1 MDFFIY
7 FVIFSF
13 SKILKDRNLSVTL
26 DGNWPDTPLL
36 AEASAFIAD
45 VNGEAYWTFLRGLQK
60 FLKGNNSN
68 ADNFRLPHSIDEIRS
83 YSLDFLSDEQR
94 YLLELS
100 LLTRSYSPRIEMYR
114 QIALNYSTN
123 QIISKSSFSS
133 DHIDFEKVQ
142 NFALY
147 SNEIFINIDELDKE
161 LNNSAYSRKKKS
173 KPVVFP
179 FEPRY
184 GNGRDTVIVYCPIDS
199 ALLYDYLELF
209 TKYELEFSF
218 VYRPISSSDA
228 PVNSKNNIKFRGY
241 GFEARPFNYSMTYSK
256 TNQADKKDNN
266 LIFDTKFDSPDS
278 KLIKQ
283 KSIIPG
289 SSWPNFTT
297 LPTQLIQFSKTTSDP
312 FGTLLEVTENF
323 PLFATNIS
331 KMPIIPSITEKIND
345 RPEKVIAGTSA
356 IYVNGRHVKT
366 NDVYHI
372 LQASLDELRIG
383 QMLREH
389 FGLTKESLKKSL
401 NLLPES
407 QPPRNVVIDYRSS
420 FMYSIND
427 IETGKAYQNWTSSLT
442 SLMTKN
448 IPNQRIRRNL
458 FNVVFLIDPIDNS
471 DLKILSWMDEQM
483 RLAAPFRFS
492 YFVTPRNNS
501 RFAKRVLYAWAH
513 IRLRYGP
520 EKGHQFLLNA
530 RKLLEKENNKG
541 DSESRFH
548 SGGKIKETHFRT
560 VYQNSVGSKS
570 PKWQSLEELFNPKS
584 RESKHLRKMRNHL
597 EHLGV
602 SGPGLFFN
610 GKFYPGKR
618 GDKNIQQYF
627 IESLPRLRK
636 LYMLHRFGENSNR
649 NSQQKTS
656 TKKTEKNSK
665 TSKKTTKTE
674 VSTKLDTI
682 DYILTGDD
690 VYHRFN
696 PLVQHRDKSPSEFIP
711 LIMQSFHFQREFMMW
726 AKSLRYNISTVNKSS
741 KTSSSSRDEVKFA
754 TFWVFVGEKLS
765 NSIESRSIAG
775 EIESYIT
782 TLMPSDARLAFFCDG
797 GLHQI
802 AMNAMPPPF
811 VQDLLQLKP
820 DEITIV
826 LNGRVIR
833 IKGRTIYE
841 WTYEDFDILLKWE
854 HHRSISMV
862 KSFFSNEGDVD
873 FNYEAL
879 GDADVDSIDSSF
891 HSQLA
896 LYLSLVYGYSFH
908 NGILR
913 YPVEISG
920 IFAENSKSSANS
932 NLNNNLRKVE
942 IMKSPVVMNYENE
955 DSQLQ
960 YSVILNPF
968 HINFQQIAP
977 IVKYLRDSK
986 AFSVRIYINFDKD
999 SERKEFP
1006 TNLRGF
1012 HRFLLKDE
1020 NLKDS
1025 DDSAGITFDRFDSN
1039 IIYSIIPHV
1048 PENWMIIPTQA
1059 KFDLDNFKITDYK
1072 PGETI
1077 EAKYRLSSILVE
1089 GSALDEQYIPVHGLR
1104 IVLDMNSNEDNEFER
1119 LRKRGRF
1126 ESLSIKT
1133 MGYFQLQSQPG
1144 IWHLTLGEGPS
1155 QTVYNISS
1163 SNQIIVSSF
1172 VPHWVTMLVHHNEG
1186 MTRYNVYNLPKIYRE
1201 NDSNSNPNV
1210 VHIFSVV
1217 SGQLYEKLVKIMMV
1231 SALKT
1236 TKSRVHFWFL
1246 QNFISAQ
1253 FKEDLKEMASKY
1265 SFEYDFVQYHW
1276 PNWVPRQYERQRVI
1290 WGNKIL
1296 FIDALFPMNLSRVI
1310 YIDADAVVRGDLM
1323 RLMKI
1328 DLKGRP
1334 YGFVPFCTSRKE
1346 MAKYHFWKKGYWKR
1360 HLGNTQKY
1368 HISAM
1373 FVVDLDRFRRMG
1385 AGDKLRKHY
1394 KKIVGNSQSLA
1405 NLDQDLPN
1413 DAQDEV
1419 PIYSLPKKWLWC
1431 CTWCSEYEKDDAM
1444 IIDLANN
1451 PKTKMPK
1458 VEMAKK
1464 FIEEWPLLNQEAE
1477 NFRNSSFFVRY
1488 NLSKI
1493 REEHRKITGNEK
1505 PTPSP
1510 KPHDDEL

>member
-1 MDFFIY
+1 MNIFI
-7 FVIFSF
+7 FLLTLAF
-13 SKILKDRNLSVTL
+13 SKILKDRNLSITL
-26 DGNWPDTPLL
+26 DSNWPDTPLL

-60 FLKGNNSN
+60 FTKDHKSGTENSE
-68 ADNFRLPHSIDEIRS
+68 LPQTINDIKS
-83 YSLDFLSDEQR
+83 YSLDFLSEEQR

-114 QIALNYSTN
+114 QIASNYTMN
-123 QIISKSSFSS
+123 QIKSQSSISSST
-133 DHIDFEKVQ
+133 IDFEKVQ

-147 SNEIFINIDELDKE
+147 SNEIFLNVQDLDNE
-161 LNNSAYSRKKKS
+161 LNSSAYFQKKKS

-184 GNGRDTVIVYCPIDS
+184 GNGRNTIIVYCPIDS
-199 ALLYDYLELF
+199 PILFDYLEIF

-218 VYRPISSSDA
+218 VYRPISSLNA
-228 PVNSKNNIKFRGY
+228 PVNGKNTVKFRGY
-241 GFEARPFNYSMTYSK
+241 GFEARPFNYSMAYSK
-256 TNQADKKDNN
+256 SNQNDYTIDP
-266 LIFDTKFDSPDS
+266 KFESQDS

-283 KSIIPG
+283 KNIIPG

-297 LPTQLIQFSKTTSDP
+297 LPTQMIQFCKTTSDP
-312 FGTLLEVTENF
+312 FGTLLEITENF
-323 PLFATNIS
+323 PLFATNVS
-331 KMPIIPSITEKIND
+331 KMPVIQSITEKINN
-345 RPEKVIAGTSA
+345 RPEKIIAGSSA
-356 IYVNGRHVKT
+356 VYINGRLVKN

-389 FGLTKESLKKSL
+389 FGLTKDSLKKSL
-401 NLLPES
+401 NLLPDT

-420 FMYSIND
+420 FMYSLND

-442 SLMTKN
+442 TLMTKN

-471 DLKILSWMDEQM
+471 DLKIISWMDEQI
-483 RLAAPFRFS
+483 RLSAPFRFS

-513 IRLRYGP
+513 IRLRYGT
-520 EKGHQFLLNA
+520 EKGHQFFLNS

-541 DSESRFH
+541 DGESRLH
-548 SGGKIKETHFRT
+548 SNGKIKETHFRN
-560 VYQNSVGSKS
+560 VYQSMVGSKS
-570 PKWQSLEELFNPKS
+570 PKWQSLDELFNPKT

-610 GKFYPGKR
+610 GKFYPVKR

-636 LYMLHRFGENSNR
+636 LYMVHRFGETSNK
-649 NSQQKTS
+649 NDQKS
-656 TKKTEKNSK
+656 KNI
-665 TSKKTTKTE
+665 
-674 VSTKLDTI
+674 KLDTI
-682 DYILTGDD
+682 DYIFSGDD
-690 VYHRFN
+690 VYNRFN

-711 LIMQSFHFQREFMMW
+711 LVMQSFHFQREFMLW
-726 AKSLRYNISTVNKSS
+726 AKSLRYNISAVNKSS
-741 KTSSSSRDEVKFA
+741 KGKSASSRDEIKFA
-754 TFWVFVGEKLS
+754 TFWVFVGEDLS
-765 NSIESRSIAG
+765 NSMESRNIAS

-782 TLMPSDARLAFFCDG
+782 NLMPSDARLAFFCDG
-797 GLHQI
+797 GLHRI

-833 IKGRTIYE
+833 IKGRTIYD
-841 WTYEDFDILLKWE
+841 WTYEDFDILYKWE
-854 HHRSISMV
+854 NHRSISMV
-862 KSFFSNEGDVD
+862 KSFFANEGDVD

-879 GDADVDSIDSSF
+879 GDVDVDSIDSSF

-896 LYLSLVYGYSFH
+896 LYLSFVYGFSFH

-913 YPVEISG
+913 YPVEMAG
-920 IFAENSKSSANS
+920 IFDENSNS
-932 NLNNNLRKVE
+932 NSNTNMKQSTANINQN
-942 IMKSPVVMNYENE
+942 IMKSPVVMNFEND

-960 YSVILNPF
+960 YSVILNPL
-968 HINFQQIAP
+968 HISFQHIGP
-977 IVKYLRDSK
+977 IIKYLRDSK
-986 AFSVRIYINFDKD
+986 AFNVQIYINFDKD

-1012 HRFLLKDE
+1012 HRFILKNNDDE
-1020 NLKDS
+1020 SKIN
-1025 DDSAGITFDRFDSN
+1025 FDRFDSD

-1059 KFDLDNFKITDYK
+1059 DFDLDNFKAKDYQ
-1072 PGETI
+1072 PGTNI

-1104 IVLDMNSNEDNEFER
+1104 IVLDMKSNLDEFNH
-1119 LRKRGRF
+1119 LRKRERF

-1144 IWHLTLGEGPS
+1144 IWKLTLGEGPS

-1186 MTRYNVYNLPKIYRE
+1186 MTRYNVYNLPKSYRTTE
-1201 NDSNSNPNV
+1201 SDDK
-1210 VHIFSVV
+1210 VHIFIVV
-1217 SGQLYEKLVKIMMV
+1217 SGQLYENLVKIMMI

-1246 QNFISAQ
+1246 QNFISAR
-1253 FKEDLKEMASKY
+1253 FKEELKIMSSKY
-1265 SFEYDFVQYHW
+1265 SFEFSFVEYHW
-1276 PNWVPRQYERQRVI
+1276 PSWIPRQYERQRVI

-1323 RLMKI
+1323 RLMKM

-1334 YGFVPFCTSRKE
+1334 YAFVPFCTSRKE
-1346 MAKYHFWKKGYWKR
+1346 MSKYQFWRKGYWKK

-1394 KKIVGNSQSLA
+1394 KKIVGNTQSLA

-1431 CTWCSEYEKDDAM
+1431 CTWCSEYEKDDAL

-1464 FIEEWPLLNQEAE
+1464 FIEEWNLLHEEAE

-1488 NLSKI
+1488 NLTKI
-1493 REEHRKITGNEK
+1493 REEHRKLTGNEK
-1505 PTPSP
+1505 PSSTKS
-1510 KPHDDEL
+1510 KNDEL